1 MIKNRDQQTLSVKD
15 QIVSSL
21 GFAVNVVSVVTT
33 QCCYGSMK
41 AATEKS
47 KQRSVA
53 LFQ

>member
-1 MIKNRDQQTLSVKD
+1 MIKNRDLQTLSVKG
-15 QIVSSL
+15 QIINTL
-21 GFAVNVVSVVTT
+21 DFAVNVVSVVTT
-33 QCCYGSMK
+33 QCYYGSMK